1 MADLSPGDTVTVNFP
16 GNGLH
21 GKRVRVERIDPALDL
36 AHPDCPERLLCEML
50 WVSHPTLPWTIGL
63 SRERIRR

>member
-1 MADLSPGDTVTVNFP
+1 MADLNPGDTVVVNFP

-50 WVSHPTLPWTIGL
+50 WVSHPTLAWTIGL